1 MSDDCPSE
9 DDKTLS
15 NSGDLLGDDKDDTDI
30 EDEIETFPATSKPKI
45 GLNTEHE
52 RILTR
57 KRRGG
62 LIFFRP
68 NLLWLYPNPPDR
80 MLGLIFIFQICF
92 PIDLTSWDNM
102 P

>member
-30 EDEIETFPATSKPKI
+30 EDEIETFPATSRPKI
-45 GLNTEHE
+45 GLTTEHE
-52 RILTR
+52 RILKR

-62 LIFFRP
+62 LILSCP
-68 NLLWLYPNPPDR
+68 NLLWYYPNPPVR
-80 MLGLIFIFQICF
+80 MLGHIFLICF
-92 PIDLTSWDNM
+92 LI
-102 P
+102 